1 MDINLNLGEWN
12 SVFSVPSSVVDK
24 HLKTASSVY
33 VKVLLVILRNAGNR
47 MNDQQIS
54 EQLSVPVDEV
64 KEAVRYWEA
73 SGIF

>member
-47 MNDQQIS
+47 ISDQQIS
-54 EQLSVPVDEV
+54 EQLSVPV
-64 KEAVRYWEA
+64 
-73 SGIF
+73 